1 MEILLEGRFA
11 AACAVVLLAGTVRGF
26 SGFGTGLMIMP
37 PMALLYDPPTAVVT
51 AALVDLPA
59 VLQLLPDALR
69 HAERRVAVPLGLAA
83 AATLP
88 AGVWLLVTLDPDV
101 IRRIAAVVILVF
113 VAALATGWRWQG
125 RASVATTAGVGASA
139 GLLGGATG
147 LTGPPVI
154 LYLVA
159 GPWPALSA
167 RGNILGYF
175 TIVGTTQVAVLA
187 LAGVIDAERLLR
199 AAALMPLYLLGTWI
213 GTRLFR
219 LAPER
224 FFRRVAFVL
233 LSAIA
238 IVALVA

>member
-11 AACAVVLLAGTVRGF
+11 AACAVVLLAGAVRGF

-37 PMALLYDPPTAVVT
+37 PLALLYDPPTAVVT
-51 AALVDLPA
+51 AAIVDLPA
-59 VLQLLPDALR
+59 VVQLLPDAIR

-83 AATLP
+83 AATIP
-88 AGVWLLVTLDPDV
+88 AGVWLLVTVEPDL
-101 IRRIAAVVILVF
+101 IRRTAAVAILVF
-113 VAALATGWRWQG
+113 VAALASGWRWRG
-125 RASVATTAGVGASA
+125 RASMPATLGVGASA

-154 LYLVA
+154 LYFVA
-159 GPWPALSA
+159 GPWAATAA

-175 TIVGTTQVAVLA
+175 TIVATTQVAVLA
-187 LAGVIDAERLLR
+187 IAGVIDMERLLR
-199 AAALMPLYLLGTWI
+199 AAALTPLYLGGIWI

-233 LSAIA
+233 LTGIA
-238 IVALVA
+238 LVALVA